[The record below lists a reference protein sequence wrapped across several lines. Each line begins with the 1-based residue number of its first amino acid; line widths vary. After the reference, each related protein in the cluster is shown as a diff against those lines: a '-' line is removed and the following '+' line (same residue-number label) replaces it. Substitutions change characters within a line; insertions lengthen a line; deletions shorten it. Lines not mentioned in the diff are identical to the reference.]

1 MDSLSH
7 SSHLTRNWLDRFAAK
22 VSYTSAWIVF
32 CFFRPLSWL
41 GVVALLCGLFAGQVR
56 AVSVS
61 WFSIAPDEDGPNT
74 FLRDSMGHPLDD
86 TFYMQLGFFA
96 NAFKPDATNTSQWA
110 ANWRVFDQAGDYAG
124 DENDSFDPA
133 TGYYTRDSIEINQN
147 GQSQSEYATTGLN
160 FSGQEAYLWTFNKK
174 DPVAPGTE
182 WFLARAEEWVFPTY
196 NPLTCCPDL
205 NKQWSVSDL
214 SRDGVTPIWGAQ
226 GTLQGAGEHTNTG
239 NYTFQTFTFV
249 PEPSTAL
256 LTALGLSFALLR
268 RNRRPMNAMHLNAT
282 LMTAVL
288 AVGIA
293 SPCQAE
299 RIHWYGPTFK
309 TNVTSTG
316 ELMNQE
322 MAFEL
327 GLFTDGFVPTAENVS
342 EWSTHW
348 LAAQRANYS
357 TEGDFF
363 TGKFVVD
370 QPSSPF
376 TGGKQAYIWG
386 FRGGVESSEWILLK
400 KDTWKWPVLAVDQGA
415 EARNPLS
422 ALEWNAA
429 DATAIVGNLQPVSVP
444 FLMRTAG
451 VSNGV
456 PPKTSWSQWANI
468 HMNGEKLN
476 GFDQDP
482 DGDGVNNLMEYV
494 FGTSPAKADKSPN
507 MPLQLVK
514 SGSDEFLQVTIP
526 RRSDH
531 TAKLTVEVSSD
542 LVNWYSG
549 TGQTVTVS
557 DSPSGWV
564 VRDLEPHRPDRPKR
578 FVRVKAESP

>member
-1 MDSLSH
+1 M
-7 SSHLTRNWLDRFAAK
+7 
-22 VSYTSAWIVF
+22 VF
-32 CFFRPLSWL
+32 SFLRPLSRL
-41 GVVALLCGLFAGQVR
+41 GVLALACGLFAGQVR
-56 AVSVS
+56 AISVS
-61 WFSIAPDEDGPNT
+61 WFSIAPDVDGPKT
-74 FLRDSMGHPLDD
+74 VLRDSMGVSLDA

-96 NAFKPDATNTSQWA
+96 NNFKPDATNTSQWA

-147 GQSQSEYATTGLN
+147 GQSMSPYADTNHGLGLN

-174 DPVAPGTE
+174 DPIAPGTE
-182 WFLARAEEWVFPTY
+182 WLLARANDWVFPTY
-196 NPLTCCPDL
+196 DPQTCCPDL

-214 SRDGVTPIWGAQ
+214 ARDGVTPVWGRQ
-226 GTLQGAGEHTNTG
+226 GTQIGAGNYTVTDN

-256 LTALGLSFALLR
+256 LTALGATFALLR

-282 LMTAVL
+282 LMTVVL

-293 SPCQAE
+293 SPCHAE

-316 ELMNQE
+316 ELIDQE

-327 GLFTDGFVPTAENVS
+327 GLFTDGFVPTAENAA
-342 EWSTHW
+342 EWTSHW

-370 QPSSPF
+370 QASSPF

-386 FRGGVESSEWILLK
+386 FRGGVGSSEWILLK
-400 KDTWKWPVLAVDQGA
+400 KDTWKWPVLAADQGVV
-415 EARNPLS
+415 ARDPLS

-429 DATAIVGNLQPVSVP
+429 EATAIVGTLQPASVP
-444 FLMRTAG
+444 YLMRTTG
-451 VSNGV
+451 ISNAV
-456 PPKTSWSQWANI
+456 PPKTSWNEWARI
-468 HMNGEKLN
+468 QMNGENRN
-476 GFDQDP
+476 GMMQDP

-494 FGTSPAKADKSPN
+494 FGTSPTKADKSPS
-507 MPLQLVK
+507 MPLELVT
-514 SGSDEFLQVTIP
+514 SGSDQFLQVTIP

-542 LVNWYSG
+542 LINWYSG
-549 TGQTVTVS
+549 TDKTVTVS
-557 DSPSGWV
+557 DGPSGLV

-578 FVRVKAESP
+578 FVRVKAEAP